1 MLIYIYL
8 LAAYFLGNFLTG
20 FFIVRLLGKKDIR
33 QEGSGN
39 PGARNAGRT
48 HGKLAFVLTFL
59 GDALKGALVVLAGE
73 YAGLGQEILL
83 LGLGAALVGHIKPIL
98 FRFRGGMGISAF
110 IGGML
115 AFEPLS
121 TLVIVAGFLI
131 FYPLTKSFTIAG
143 LISFILIPISFF
155 FLGYKLLPIFITVL
169 LVILILFVHA
179 EDIRERFDKMFSKS

>member
-1 MLIYIYL
+1 MLIFIYI
-8 LAAYFLGNFLTG
+8 LAAYFLGNFLTA
-20 FFIVRLLGKKDIR
+20 FFIVKLLGKKDIR

-48 HGKLAFVLTFL
+48 HGKHAFVLTFL
-59 GDALKGALVVLAGE
+59 GDALKGAVVVLAGG

-83 LGLGAALVGHIKPIL
+83 LGLGAALAGHIKPIF

-110 IGGML
+110 IGGMI
-115 AFEPLS
+115 AFEPRS
-121 TLVIVAGFLI
+121 ALVIVSGFLI

-143 LISFILIPISFF
+143 LLSFILIPISFLF
-155 FLGYKLLPIFITVL
+155 FGYKTIPILITAL
-169 LVILILFVHA
+169 LVVLILIVHA